1 MVPASPRLLVP
12 EVLHG
17 VPHELEKRKTKQAYY
32 YGRVAKELYRLK
44 PRDVLRVKLRPIS
57 REWTKA
63 AVDKEVDIRSYQVPT
78 EDGRTY
84 RRNSR
89 HLKLIREPFLTGSTI
104 LNSRLLVKKISLFLE
119 HLLFRVWNLL
129 LLT

>member
-1 MVPASPRLLVP
+1 M
-12 EVLHG
+12 
-17 VPHELEKRKTKQAYY
+17 
-32 YGRVAKELYRLK
+32 K
-44 PRDVLRVKLRPIS
+44 PRDVLRVKLKPIS
-57 REWTKA
+57 RDWTKA